1 MDQKSQYY
9 THIIGTLLIALSI
22 ILMVVMFRAILK
34 YDSFRVIILFIVIGT
49 TFLGYQEG
57 IASLKPRSDR
67 SASWSGLTL

>member
-1 MDQKSQYY
+1 MDPTGQHYA
-9 THIIGTLLIALSI
+9 HIMGTLLIALSI
-22 ILMVVMFRAILK
+22 ILMVVMFRAIIQ
-34 YDSFRVIILFIVIGT
+34 YDSFRVVILFLVIGT